1 MLNLGIINT
10 LTALRRTDNGVY
22 LVDAEENEVL
32 LPNKYV
38 AEDLE
43 LGDSIDVFLYKD
55 SEDRAIATNL
65 SPFVMLHEYAA
76 LEAKAVVDFGAFFEW
91 GLEKDLLVPHSQQAT
106 KIEEGKTYVVYL
118 YLDAKSE
125 RLVGSTKIKGTLERS
140 EPELEVGQKV
150 DLLAFEETEIGVN
163 VIVDNTYQGILYKNE
178 IFEPV
183 SIGDELSGY
192 VKKLRTDNKIDVSL
206 NKFGYRA
213 VDANVKKLYSILVIN
228 GGSLSLNDKS
238 APEAIVSKLGMSKK
252 IFKKAIGAL
261 YKQKQLEITDTGITL
276 INRDED
282 EIDN

>member
-22 LVDAEENEVL
+22 LIDEEENEVL

-43 LGDSIDVFLYKD
+43 LGDSLDVFLYKD

-65 SPFVMLHEYAA
+65 TPYVMLDEYAA

-118 YLDAKSE
+118 YLDEKSE
-125 RLVGSTKIKGTLERS
+125 RLVGSTKIKGTLERN
-140 EPELEVGQKV
+140 EIDVEVGQKV
-150 DLLAFEETEIGVN
+150 DLIAFEESEIGIN
-163 VIVDNTYQGILYKNE
+163 VIVDNHYQGILYKNE
-178 IFEPV
+178 IFEPIA
-183 SIGDELSGY
+183 IGDEISGY
-192 VKKLRTDNKIDVSL
+192 IKKIRSDNKVDISL

-213 VDANVKKLYSILVIN
+213 VDDNVKKLYSILVIN

-238 APEAIVSKLGMSKK
+238 APEAIASKLGMSKK
-252 IFKKAIGAL
+252 IFKKSIGAL
-261 YKQKQLEITDTGITL
+261 YKQKQLEITDTGINL
-276 INRDED
+276 INRELNED
-282 EIDN
+282 LE